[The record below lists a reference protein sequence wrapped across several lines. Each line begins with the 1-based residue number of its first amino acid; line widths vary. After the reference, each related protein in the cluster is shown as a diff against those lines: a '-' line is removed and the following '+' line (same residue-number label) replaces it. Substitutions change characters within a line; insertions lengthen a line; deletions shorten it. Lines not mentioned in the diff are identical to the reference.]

1 MSDDAVRGRSAE
13 PDKHNDMAPE
23 RAQSAARDWGITP
36 IDWEAFWASEA
47 PAQEWELEPLV
58 PAGRC
63 TAIYAPAKL
72 GKSLLALDAIA
83 ARATGR
89 PVLGGPV
96 IDPLDCMYL
105 DLEMTEAD
113 LRERLSDL
121 GYGPDDD
128 LSRLHYFQLPTLPPL
143 DTDLGGEMIT
153 GLATEL
159 GVGLVAI
166 DTMARAVQGNENDAD
181 TYRDFY
187 RFTGRQLKAAG
198 IGVLRL
204 DHQGKDAA
212 LGQRGSSAKA
222 DDLDVVFRMSAI
234 DLRTMKLTRTHS
246 RVPWGP
252 SEITIVR
259 HEEPTLRH
267 VITGDA
273 VPAGTHDCIV
283 ALDELDVPLDASA
296 ATATDA
302 LRRAGKGTRRAIVL
316 AALKTRKARL

>member
-1 MSDDAVRGRSAE
+1 MTTG
-13 PDKHNDMAPE
+13 PPE
-23 RAQSAARDWGITP
+23 DNVQTAARDWGIAP

-47 PAQEWELEPLV
+47 PEQEWGLEPLV
-58 PAGRC
+58 PSGRC

-89 PVLGGPV
+89 PVLGAAAL
-96 IDPLDCMYL
+96 DPINCMYL

-113 LRERLSDL
+113 LRERLTDL

-143 DTDLGGEMIT
+143 DTELGGEMIT

-159 GVGLVAI
+159 GVSLVAI
-166 DTMARAVQGNENDAD
+166 DTMARAVSGNENDAD

-246 RVPWGP
+246 RIPWGP

-259 HEEPTLRH
+259 HEEPLLRH

-273 VPAGTHDCIV
+273 FPAGTHDCV
-283 ALDELDVPLDASA
+283 LALDELDVPLDASSA
-296 ATATDA
+296 KATET
-302 LRRAGKGTRRAIVL
+302 LRRAGKGTRKLVVL
-316 AALKTRKARL
+316 AALKARRSRP